1 MLLTVLE
8 NTRTTTDFYIKT
20 LHMYE
25 ARIMKELFGG
35 LSAVNLC
42 RAGQCQLQC
51 REGHLRTKRRAV
63 VDSMCRQSAHLP
75 FYRNFVR

>member
-25 ARIMKELFGG
+25 ARIMKELLADYQRLTYAEQGSVNYNVGG
-35 LSAVNLC
+35 SFTN
-42 RAGQCQLQC
+42 
-51 REGHLRTKRRAV
+51 KRRAV

>member
-25 ARIMKELFGG
+25 ARIMKELFWRIISG
-35 LSAVNLC
+35 
-42 RAGQCQLQC
+42 
-51 REGHLRTKRRAV
+51 
-63 VDSMCRQSAHLP
+63 
-75 FYRNFVR
+75 